1 MTRTV
6 TAGLDHRFDR
16 GHGPVA
22 QEFPGV
28 EVTEDSSYGTPGNHL
43 VDASRK
49 ASLVVVGRRVR
60 RSPFGA
66 HIGSVTH
73 AVLHHSTAPV
83 AVVPH
88 L

>member
-6 TAGLDHRFDR
+6 TAGLDHRFVL

-28 EVTEDSSYGTPGNHL
+28 EVSEEPSYGTPGHHPAN
-43 VDASRK
+43 VSRK

-88 L
+88 P